1 MKKIILLFLL
11 FIFSSSLI
19 ISGQKDPKKDPRK
32 IKVVAFRIT
41 QPIVIDGK
49 LDEEMWQTANV
60 VTGFTQRDPDEGK
73 PATQKTVVRICYDDD
88 AIYIGA
94 RMFDSSPELII
105 ARLVRKDN
113 DSNSDQFM
121 VFFDPFNDKRSG
133 YYFGLTAAGTI
144 KDGVLFND
152 DWDDDSWDAV
162 WVGKVNIDDKGWT
175 AEMRI
180 PFSQMRFNLGNDNIW
195 GINFKR
201 DIKRHNETDYLSY
214 VPKTESGFVSHFVD
228 LNGLSN
234 IKPQNKLEILPYI
247 TAKSTF
253 TRKEIGNPFNNGSSF
268 LSNAGLDLKYGL
280 GSGLTLNAT
289 FNPDFGQVEIDP
301 AVINL
306 SDAET
311 FFSEKRPFFVEGS
324 SIFNFG
330 KGGARNYWGFN
341 WGSPDFFYSRRIGR
355 DPQGSL
361 PDYDYVDRPS
371 GTHILGA
378 AKLTGKIG
386 DFNVGVIQALTKRE
400 FADIDLAGNKS
411 SVEVEPLSYYG
422 VLRGQ
427 KEFNEGKQG
436 LGFMSTLANRSF
448 SDNRLRDEINTSA
461 FSGGIDGWTFLDE
474 SKTWV
479 AAGWVG
485 MSNIKGNS
493 KRILDVQQNSRHYFQ
508 RPDFESESL
517 DSTATSLTGFA
528 GRFVLN
534 RQKGNFFFNSAFG
547 FITPKFDVNDLG
559 FLWRANI
566 YNGHI
571 GGGYS
576 WTEPTDLYRYAEL
589 GGAFFRSYDFDGN
602 KTWGGYFQFGYVQ
615 FLNYYSINWNLAY
628 NPESFS
634 NNATRGGPLML
645 NLPGYQVSFNL
656 KSDSRKNWVLRL
668 DYFTYNQTDGAN
680 SWNIGTGIEF
690 RPASNIFL
698 SLSPRYSK
706 NNDHAQY
713 IGTYTDPLATN
724 TFGKRYVFGELDQT
738 TFSAD
743 IRLNWTFTPNL
754 SFQLFIQPLISTGKY
769 TNYKE
774 LARPSSF
781 DFNVY
786 GKGNST
792 FDNNNFIA
800 DPDGSGPAAPIDI
813 GKQDFKF
820 SSLRG
825 NAVLR
830 WEYSPGSVLFLV
842 WTQTRTG
849 FEDNGEFQFGR
860 SFSNLFS
867 LHPDN
872 IFLIKFTHW
881 FNM

>member
-1 MKKIILLFLL
+1 MQTIKLLL
-11 FIFSSSLI
+11 FIIFLSSAFI
-19 ISGQKDPKKDPRK
+19 ISGQYDSGNNPKKTS
-32 IKVVAFRIT
+32 VNAFRVT
-41 QPIVIDGK
+41 QPVTIDGK
-49 LDEEMWQTANV
+49 LDEEIWKNSEV
-60 VTGFTQRDPDEGK
+60 ITGFTQRDPEEGK
-73 PATQKTVVRICYDDD
+73 PATEKTTVRVCFDDD

-94 RMFDSSPELII
+94 RMFDSSPDSII

-113 DSNSDQFM
+113 YSNSDQFM
-121 VFFDPFNDKRSG
+121 VFFDPYNDKRSG

-144 KDGVLFND
+144 KDGVLYND
-152 DWDDDSWDAV
+152 SWDDDDWDAV
-162 WVGKVNIDDKGWT
+162 WEGKVNIDDKGWT

-180 PFSQMRFNLGNDNIW
+180 PFSQMRFKLSEDNIW

-201 DIKRHNETDYLSY
+201 NISRNNEYDYLSY
-214 VPKTESGFVSHFVD
+214 VPKKENGFVSYFVD
-228 LNGLSN
+228 LKGLNN
-234 IKPQNKLEILPYI
+234 ITPQNKLELVPYV

-253 TRKEIGNPFNNGSSF
+253 TQQEIGNPFNDGSSF
-268 LSNAGLDLKYGL
+268 LSDVGLDLKYGL
-280 GSGLTLNAT
+280 GSNLTLNAT
-289 FNPDFGQVEIDP
+289 INPDFGQVEIDP

-330 KGGARNYWGFN
+330 QGGANNYWGFN
-341 WGSPDFFYSRRIGR
+341 FGNPDFFYSRRIGR
-355 DPQGSL
+355 PPQGSL
-361 PDYDYVDRPS
+361 PNYDYVDQPS

-386 DFNVGVIQALTKRE
+386 DFNMGVISAVTKRE

-436 LGFMSTLANRSF
+436 LGFMSTLATRSF
-448 SDNRLRDEINTSA
+448 SDNRLRDEINSSA
-461 FSGGIDGWTFLDE
+461 FMGGIDGWTFLDE

-479 AAGWVG
+479 TTGWLS
-485 MSNIKGNS
+485 MSNINGSS
-493 KRILDVQQNSRHYFQ
+493 KRILDVQQNYIHYFQ
-508 RPDFESESL
+508 RPDFQSESL
-517 DSTATSLTGFA
+517 DSNATSMTGYA
-528 GRFVLN
+528 GRIYLN

-547 FITPKFDVNDLG
+547 FITPKYDINDLG
-559 FLWRANI
+559 FLWRTNI
-566 YNGHI
+566 LNAHI

-576 WTEPTDLYRYAEL
+576 WKEPKDFYRYMEL
-589 GGAFFRSYDFDGN
+589 GGAVFRSYDFDGN
-602 KTWGGYFQFGYVQ
+602 KIWDGLFHFG
-615 FLNYYSINWNLAY
+615 FIRFNNYYSINWNFAY
-628 NPESFS
+628 NPETV
-634 NNATRGGPLML
+634 NNSATRGGPLMI

-656 KSDSRKNWVLRL
+656 NSDSRNNWTAGLN
-668 DYFTYNQTDGAN
+668 YFLYKQTDGAN
-680 SWNIGTGIEF
+680 SWNLGADLSF
-690 RPASNIFL
+690 RPASNIYL
-698 SLSPRYSK
+698 SVGPNLSK

-713 IGTYTDPLATN
+713 IGTYSDTYATN
-724 TFGKRYVFGELDQT
+724 TYGNRYVFGELNQT
-738 TFSAD
+738 TFSAN

-754 SFQLFIQPLISTGKY
+754 SLQLFVQPLISTGKY

-774 LARPSSF
+774 LARPTSF

-786 GKGNST
+786 GKNGST
-792 FDNNNFIA
+792 FDNTNYVA
-800 DPDGSGPAAPIDI
+800 DPDGTGPASPINI

-830 WEYSPGSVLFLV
+830 WEYSPGSVLFFV

-849 FEDNGEFQFGR
+849 SEDNGDFQFGK
-860 SFSNLFS
+860 SFNNLFD

-881 FNM
+881 FNL